1 MMAVEMAAVF
11 TVRVVDFGRML
22 GRQTVAWSAE
32 VRYVLFDDTESLVHH
47 GAILAIPRMSNRLTD
62 TPLDIRY

>member
-1 MMAVEMAAVF
+1 
-11 TVRVVDFGRML
+11 ML

-32 VRYVLFDDTESLVHH
+32 VRYVLFDDAESLVHH